1 MLTCVWLFV
10 TLWTVAQRAPLS
22 MELSWQEYWSGMSS
36 PPPGDL
42 ADPGI
47 KPKSLVSPAL
57 AGRFFNMDT
66 IWVKEESEKTG
77 LKLSIQK
84 TKIMASEPITS
95 WQIDGEKMETV
106 TDFILG
112 LQNHCVWWLQP
123 WN

>member
-1 MLTCVWLFV
+1 MLTCVRLFV
-10 TLWTVAQRAPLS
+10 TPWTVAQRAPLS
-22 MELSWQEYWSGMSS
+22 VELSWQEYWSGMSS

-84 TKIMASEPITS
+84 TKIIASEPITS

>member
-36 PPPGDL
+36 PPPADL